1 MTVDSAGTIW
11 AMDGNNFLLAFNPAD
26 GLQKFNCS
34 RVGNGGFSGAV
45 AIGREGLLI
54 AAGDMGGI
62 TAIGV

>member
-1 MTVDSAGTIW
+1 
-11 AMDGNNFLLAFNPAD
+11 MDGNNFLLAFNPAD

-34 RVGNGGFSGAV
+34 RVGNGGVSGAV